1 MRDWLWKLRGTK
13 TNKEFGASIGLSE
26 QYYWMVENG
35 YRQKRMSVDLLA
47 KIAEVTGK
55 PIEMLVEA
63 ENEYHR
69 THP

>member
-1 MRDWLWKLRGTK
+1 MRDWLRELRGSK
-13 TNKEFGASIGLSE
+13 TNKEFGESIGLSK

-35 YRQKRMSVDLLA
+35 YRQKRMSVDLISRIA
-47 KIAEVTGK
+47 KVTGK
-55 PIEMLVEA
+55 SVKKLVEA